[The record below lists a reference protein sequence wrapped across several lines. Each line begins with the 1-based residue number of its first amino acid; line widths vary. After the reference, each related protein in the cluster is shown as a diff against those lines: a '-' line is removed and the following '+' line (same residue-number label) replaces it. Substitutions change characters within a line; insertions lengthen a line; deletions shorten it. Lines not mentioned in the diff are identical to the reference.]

1 MPRYSFWQGS
11 ENKSIPSQ
19 IVRQI
24 NRQRLVK
31 KFMVQFPRQVRC
43 KQTKNIS
50 INTHAYILLFMGFLL
65 RVVVFVPAK
74 KTTTT
79 ALTNVRTN
87 NQTNKEIMEGGRKE
101 QRRHTVGTGEVS
113 SKGGRGRDGRIIE

>member
-1 MPRYSFWQGS
+1 M
-11 ENKSIPSQ
+11 
-19 IVRQI
+19 
-24 NRQRLVK
+24 
-31 KFMVQFPRQVRC
+31 
-43 KQTKNIS
+43 
-50 INTHAYILLFMGFLL
+50 AFLL

>member
-50 INTHAYILLFMGFLL
+50 INTHAYILLFMAFLL

-87 NQTNKEIMEGGRKE
+87 NQTNKEIMEGRRKE
-101 QRRHTVGTGEVS
+101 QRRYTGGTGEVS